1 MKVIG
6 KNVIDDPSKVL
17 VSVQD
22 STMTGEQLYDILRE
36 EYGLQLEMAGENTV
50 LAIITGWDKEEGINR
65 FINALTEIDK
75 GLSVV
80 KDNRIS
86 HKISF
91 IPPRK
96 MNICDA
102 WDADSE
108 FVPFSDAENRI
119 AAEFVNLYPPGIP
132 VIVPGEV
139 YTKEII
145 DTVKSYL
152 DQGLNVQGIEKKEGF
167 LCVRQK

>member
-1 MKVIG
+1 
-6 KNVIDDPSKVL
+6 
-17 VSVQD
+17 
-22 STMTGEQLYDILRE
+22 
-36 EYGLQLEMAGENTV
+36 
-50 LAIITGWDKEEGINR
+50 
-65 FINALTEIDK
+65 
-75 GLSVV
+75 
-80 KDNRIS
+80 
-86 HKISF
+86 
-91 IPPRK
+91 